1 MRSRE
6 VQRAFS
12 RNKFHTGPPPGY
24 LHDSLVL
31 FYHSNLVFWDLV
43 SASKQR
49 KICGLST
56 VENCL
61 LEALAEYKAGLM
73 HMDIMALRPLA
84 TALVPI
90 D

>member
-49 KICGLST
+49 TICGLPT

-61 LEALAEYKAGLM
+61 LEALA
-73 HMDIMALRPLA
+73 
-84 TALVPI
+84 
-90 D
+90 